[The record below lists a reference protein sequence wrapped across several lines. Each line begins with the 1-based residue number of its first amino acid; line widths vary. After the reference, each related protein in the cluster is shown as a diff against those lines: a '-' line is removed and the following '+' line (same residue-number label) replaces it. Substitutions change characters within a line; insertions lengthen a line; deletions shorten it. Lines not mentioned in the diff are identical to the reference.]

1 MKITNTQSVLD
12 FFGDEQVIQDL
23 LQNFNQVAD
32 DDSEDDSDYEESEN
46 EESEDSDDEH
56 EEESE
61 DEEEEKHQFY
71 RQQAQE
77 WQEHQELEEAK
88 ANELFEDEWRYRERF
103 ENELRLGQLTQ
114 EQQQINNE
122 DEEIPALVTD
132 DSESDTEE
140 LVEEQQPIH
149 LGPPPVLRRERESDY
164 LTPERNIEVR
174 TPDAP
179 ERRRVLGDITN
190 ITIRPRRLRFNN

>member
-1 MKITNTQSVLD
+1 MKITSTQAVLD

-32 DDSEDDSDYEESEN
+32 DDSEDDSDYEESET
-46 EESEDSDDEH
+46 EEDSDDEH
-56 EEESE
+56 EEDSE

-88 ANELFEDEWRYRERF
+88 ANELFEDEWRYREMF
-103 ENELRLGQLTQ
+103 ENEIRSAQLTQ
-114 EQQQINNE
+114 QQANNVG
-122 DEEIPALVTD
+122 EEIPPLVTD

-149 LGPPPVLRRERESDY
+149 LGPPPVLRRERASDY
-164 LTPERNIEVR
+164 LTPVRNIEVR
-174 TPDAP
+174 TPEAP

>member
-1 MKITNTQSVLD
+1 MKITSTQAVLD

-32 DDSEDDSDYEESEN
+32 EDSEDDSDYQESDSE
-46 EESEDSDDEH
+46 EDSDDEH
-56 EEESE
+56 EEDSE

-88 ANELFEDEWRYRERF
+88 ANELFEDEWRYREMF
-103 ENELRLGQLTQ
+103 ENELRRGQLTQ
-114 EQQQINNE
+114 EQQQINN
-122 DEEIPALVTD
+122 DDEIPPLVTG

-140 LVEEQQPIH
+140 LFEEQQPIH
-149 LGPPPVLRRERESDY
+149 LGPPPVLRRERASDY
-164 LTPERNIEVR
+164 LTPVRNIEVR
-174 TPDAP
+174 TPEAP